1 MGRDTIDS
9 LEGHMNRRWMRLAFL
24 TAVLTLA
31 VVTAASTAGARTDR
45 SAAGTLNIYG
55 YGPGDDVQENRA
67 AYAKDQ
73 LTGTT
78 ISRPAG
84 DFNDQSF
91 LTRLAS
97 GDVPDLVRMGR
108 NRVALYAAKGVLQDL
123 TACVAPVKSQYR
135 AGALKAV
142 TYGGKVYGIPEFTN
156 QITLIVNGDAFKQ
169 AGVPLS
175 AAQTTNW
182 PKLLATAKKL
192 TKKDAS
198 GNITRIGFDPK
209 IPEFFPMWVKWF
221 GKDIISKN
229 GLKAQLNTPQAVKA
243 LNFTVGLINA
253 QGGWNKFKAYR
264 DTFDFFGRQ
273 NPLVKDQLGFWP
285 MESFIYNT
293 FSNNSPDV
301 NIVAKY
307 FTNHAGGPI
316 TMFSGNAWAIPK
328 GSKNAADACA
338 YAKAATSVQAWLTAA
353 KKRFDTRKA
362 AGSTF
367 TGLYTANT
375 LADKKVYEDIYQS
388 FGKSNFDNAVKI
400 LVNAPKYG
408 FELPPSPGGQQFN
421 QAYID
426 AINRILT
433 GQQSVKAALDQGQK
447 EAQAAIDANK

>member
-1 MGRDTIDS
+1 
-9 LEGHMNRRWMRLAFL
+9 MNRRWMRLAFL
-24 TAVLTLA
+24 TGVLTLA
-31 VVTAASTAGARTDR
+31 VVAAASSAGAKTDR
-45 SAAGTLNIYG
+45 SSAGTLNIYG

-78 ISRPAG
+78 INRPAG

-97 GDVPDLVRMGR
+97 GDVPDLVRMQR

-123 TACVAPVKSQYR
+123 TSCVAPVKGQYR
-135 AGALKAV
+135 QGALKAV
-142 TYGGKVYGIPEFTN
+142 TYGGKIYGIPEFTN
-156 QITLIVNGDAFKQ
+156 QITLIVNQSAFKD
-169 AGVPLS
+169 AGVPIS
-175 AAQTTNW
+175 AAQTKNW
-182 PKLLATAKKL
+182 GQLLATAKKL
-192 TKKDAS
+192 TKKDAN

-209 IPEFFPMWVKWF
+209 IPEFFPMWVKAL

-229 GLKAQLNTPQAVKA
+229 GLKAELNSPQAVRA

-285 MESFIYNT
+285 MESFIYNV
-293 FSNNSPDV
+293 FSNNSPNVDL
-301 NIVAKY
+301 VAKY
-307 FTNHAGGPI
+307 FTNRAGGPI
-316 TMFSGNAWAIPK
+316 TMFSGNAWAVPK

-338 YAKAATSVQAWLTAA
+338 YAKAATSVQAWVTAA
-353 KKRFDTRKA
+353 KKRFDARKA

-367 TGLYTANT
+367 TGLYTANNQ
-375 LADKKVYEDIYQS
+375 ADRKVYEDIYQS
-388 FGKSNFDNAVKI
+388 FGKEQFDNAVKI
-400 LVNAPKYG
+400 LVNSAKYG

-426 AINRILT
+426 AINRVLT
-433 GQQSVKAALDQGQK
+433 GSQSVKAALDQAQK
-447 EAQAAIDANK
+447 EAQTAIDTNRK

>member
-1 MGRDTIDS
+1 MNGR
-9 LEGHMNRRWMRLAFL
+9 WKRLVLLF
-24 TAVLTLA
+24 AVLTLGVIA
-31 VVTAASTAGARTDR
+31 AAGTASARTDGAGR
-45 SAAGTLNIYG
+45 ASAGTLNIYG

-73 LTGTT
+73 LAGTT
-78 ISRPAG
+78 INRPPG

-97 GDVPDLVRMGR
+97 GDVPDLVRMSR
-108 NRVALYAAKGVLQDL
+108 NRVAQYAAKGVLQNLD
-123 TACVAPVKSQYR
+123 ACVAPVKSQYR

-142 TYGGKVYGIPEFTN
+142 TYQGHVYGIPEFTN

-169 AGVPLS
+169 AGVPLT
-175 AAQTTNW
+175 AAQTTSW

-221 GKDIISKN
+221 GKDIISKD
-229 GLKAQLNTPQAVKA
+229 GLKAELNSPQAVKA

-264 DTFDFFGRQ
+264 DTFDFFGKQ

-328 GSKNAADACA
+328 GSKNAADACS

-353 KKRFDTRKA
+353 KKRLDARKA
-362 AGSTF
+362 AGQTF

-388 FGKSNFDNAVKI
+388 FGKSDFDQAVKI

-426 AINRILT
+426 AINRVLT
-433 GQQSVKAALDQGQK
+433 GTQSVKQALAQAQK
-447 EAQAAIDANK
+447 EAQAAIDANKK